1 MQRATALLFLCILIF
16 ITLLI
21 YSEVYSLSVEQKI
34 ITVEGLR
41 KEYGDFVAVENLSF
55 SIGKG
60 EIFGIVGPN
69 GAGKTTTL
77 KMLSGL
83 VRPSRG
89 TITMKGLDIGRDAVR
104 IKSFLGFLPE
114 ESPLYEGMEV
124 DDYLMFFAELYGVG
138 KDVARKRINDL
149 LFDLS
154 LNAGGKKI
162 GDLSKG
168 MKRKVAIA
176 RSLINDPDILIFD
189 EPASGLDP
197 MTSRYITDY
206 VRSLREAGKTVIFSA
221 HNLYQVESLCDNILI
236 LKNGRMVT
244 LGTAARIREEFGKIQ
259 YRLEFRVDS
268 VEDYDLA
275 ELKKAGDD
283 YVIITNDIN
292 VINNTT
298 KWVASKGGDIVE
310 MRTIVP
316 SLEEIFLELMGVEL
330 FVD

>member
-1 MQRATALLFLCILIF
+1 MEPGII
-16 ITLLI
+16 
-21 YSEVYSLSVEQKI
+21 EVK
-34 ITVEGLR
+34 GLR
-41 KEYGDFVAVENLSF
+41 KEYGDFVAVDNLSF
-55 SIGKG
+55 SVEKG
-60 EIFGIVGPN
+60 QIFGIVGPN

-77 KMLSGL
+77 KMLSSL
-83 VRPSRG
+83 IRPTTGS
-89 TITMKGLDIGRDAVR
+89 IHMKGLDIATDAVE

-124 DDYLMFFAELYGVG
+124 DDYLMYFAELYCVP
-138 KDVARKRINDL
+138 KDQAKKRIREL
-149 LFDLS
+149 LFDLA
-154 LNAGGKKI
+154 LNPDGKKI

-176 RSLINDPDILIFD
+176 RSLINDPDVLIYD

-206 VRSLREAGKTVIFSA
+206 VRSLKQSGKTIIFSA
-221 HNLYQVESLCDNILI
+221 HNLYQVESLCDRILI
-236 LKNGRMVT
+236 LKGGKLVT
-244 LGTAARIREEFGKIQ
+244 LGTAEEIRKEYGKIQ
-259 YRLEFRVDS
+259 YRLEFKVDD
-268 VEDYDLA
+268 VTDYTISEVIKEVD
-275 ELKKAGDD
+275 GS
-283 YVIITNDIN
+283 YVVITNDIDVVN
-292 VINNTT
+292 QTT

>member
-1 MQRATALLFLCILIF
+1 MEPGII
-16 ITLLI
+16 
-21 YSEVYSLSVEQKI
+21 EVN
-34 ITVEGLR
+34 GLR
-41 KEYGDFVAVENLSF
+41 KEYGDFVAVDNLSF
-55 SIGKG
+55 SVAKG
-60 EIFGIVGPN
+60 QIFGIVGPN

-77 KMLSGL
+77 KMLASL
-83 VRPSRG
+83 VRASSG
-89 TITMKGLDIGRDAVR
+89 SIYMKGLDISRDAVE

-114 ESPLYEGMEV
+114 ESPLYEGMGVE
-124 DDYLMFFAELYGVG
+124 DYLLFFSELYCIP
-138 KDVARKRINDL
+138 KDRAKKRIREL

-154 LNAGGKKI
+154 LNADGKKI

-176 RSLINDPDILIFD
+176 RSLINDPDILIYD

-206 VRSLREAGKTVIFSA
+206 VRSLKQSGKTIIFSA
-221 HNLYQVESLCDNILI
+221 HNLFQVESLCDRILI
-236 LKNGRMVT
+236 LKAGKLVT
-244 LGTAARIREEFGKIQ
+244 LGTAEEIRKEYGKIQ
-259 YRLEFRVDS
+259 YRLEFKVDNIEEYIITE
-268 VEDYDLA
+268 VKTVD
-275 ELKKAGDD
+275 DD
-283 YVIITNDIN
+283 YVVTTNDIDVVN
-292 VINNTT
+292 QTT

>member
-1 MQRATALLFLCILIF
+1 
-16 ITLLI
+16 
-21 YSEVYSLSVEQKI
+21 VEQNI
-34 ITVEGLR
+34 IEVEGLR
-41 KEYGDFVAVENLSF
+41 KEYGDFVAVEDLGF
-55 SIGKG
+55 SIAKG

-83 VRPSRG
+83 IRPSRG
-89 TITMKGLDIGRDAVR
+89 NITMKGLDIGRDAVK

-124 DDYLMFFAELYGVG
+124 DDYLMFFAELYGVE
-138 KDVARKRINDL
+138 KNVARKRINDL

-154 LNAGGKKI
+154 LNADGKKI

-176 RSLINDPDILIFD
+176 RSLINDPDILIYD
-189 EPASGLDP
+189 EPSSGLDP

-206 VRSLREAGKTVIFSA
+206 VRSLKGAGKTIIFSA

-236 LKNGRMVT
+236 MKNGKLIT
-244 LGTAARIREEFGKIQ
+244 LGTAADIREEFGRIQ
-259 YRLEFRVDS
+259 YRLEFRVDNLD
-268 VEDYDLA
+268 DYGLA
-275 ELKKAGDD
+275 ELKKTDGG
-283 YVIITNDIN
+283 YVVITHDISI
-292 VINNTT
+292 INNTT

-316 SLEEIFLELMGVEL
+316 SLEDIFLELMGVEL

>member
-1 MQRATALLFLCILIF
+1 MIRVKGLC
-16 ITLLI
+16 
-21 YSEVYSLSVEQKI
+21 
-34 ITVEGLR
+34 
-41 KEYGDFVAVENLSF
+41 KEYGEFVAVDDLCF
-55 SIGKG
+55 SVHKG

-77 KMLSGL
+77 KMLTGL
-83 VRPSRG
+83 IRPSSG
-89 TITMKGLDIGRDAVR
+89 SIQMKDFDISEDAVK

-124 DDYLMFFAELYGVG
+124 EDYLLFFSELFNVAEDTAKQRV
-138 KDVARKRINDL
+138 NEL
-149 LFDLS
+149 LFDLD
-154 LNAGGKKI
+154 LKADGKKI

-176 RSLINDPDILIFD
+176 RSLINDPDILIYD

-206 VRSLREAGKTVIFSA
+206 IRTLKRSGKTIIFSA
-221 HNLYQVESLCDNILI
+221 HNLYQVESLCDRILI

-244 LGTAARIREEFGKIQ
+244 LGTAEDIRKDFGRTQ
-259 YRLEFRVDS
+259 YRLEFKVDDFQ
-268 VEDYDLA
+268 DYDLSTV
-275 ELKKAGDD
+275 EISKGN
-283 YVIITNDIN
+283 YVIVTDDMDIVN
-292 VINNTT
+292 RTT

-316 SLEEIFLELMGVEL
+316 SLEDIFLGIMGVDP
-330 FVD
+330 FVY

>member
-1 MQRATALLFLCILIF
+1 MIRVKGLC
-16 ITLLI
+16 
-21 YSEVYSLSVEQKI
+21 
-34 ITVEGLR
+34 
-41 KEYGDFVAVENLSF
+41 KEYGEFVAVDDLCF
-55 SIGKG
+55 SVHKG

-77 KMLSGL
+77 KMLTGL
-83 VRPSRG
+83 IRPSSG
-89 TITMKGLDIGRDAVR
+89 SIQMKDLDISEDAVK

-124 DDYLMFFAELYGVG
+124 EDYLLFFSELFNVAEDTAKQRV
-138 KDVARKRINDL
+138 NEL
-149 LFDLS
+149 LFDLD
-154 LNAGGKKI
+154 LKADGKKI

-176 RSLINDPDILIFD
+176 RSLINDPDILIYD

-206 VRSLREAGKTVIFSA
+206 IRTLKRSGKTIIFSA
-221 HNLYQVESLCDNILI
+221 HNLYQVESLCDRILI

-244 LGTAARIREEFGKIQ
+244 LGTAEDIRKDFGRTQ
-259 YRLEFRVDS
+259 YRLEFKVDDFQ
-268 VEDYDLA
+268 DYDLSTV
-275 ELKKAGDD
+275 EISKGN
-283 YVIITNDIN
+283 YVIVTDDMDIVN
-292 VINNTT
+292 RTT

-316 SLEEIFLELMGVEL
+316 SLEDIFLGIMGVDP
-330 FVD
+330 FVY